1 MKNEYD
7 NIQYLS
13 NHGSEDRAENFA
25 RLHRRDHLAA
35 LDDRQ
40 FNLWCSPLRASV
52 G

>member
-1 MKNEYD
+1 MKNESD

-13 NHGSEDRAENFA
+13 NQGSDDRAENFA
-25 RLHRRDHLAA
+25 RLRHLDPLAA